1 MNAPITPE
9 DMHLYNQTASIDIVA
24 NAINEATEMFTEFE
38 DAAVLRTLDKQYDL
52 WVDKGTNHPFIHFQ
66 RGPVVFESEVSVAYS
81 SSAGLLKR
89 NQYVQDTIAYNLDR
103 MI

>member
-38 DAAVLRTLDKQYDL
+38 D
-52 WVDKGTNHPFIHFQ
+52 G
-66 RGPVVFESEVSVAYS
+66 GYS
-81 SSAGLLKR
+81 A
-89 NQYVQDTIAYNLDR
+89 DA
-103 MI
+103 